1 MEMKRL
7 WMRIKTFSLLISSV
21 VSESASLIH
30 WKLNKYLVNC
40 SNDILIN
47 QNPMMMH
54 QALSN
59 LLNNSI
65 KYSEDKGK
73 IYIIVDENENYTTI
87 EVKDEGIGINQKHFD
102 RLFERFYRVD
112 ESRSRDIG
120 GTGLGLAIVKHIIL
134 LHNGT
139 IDVQSKEGV
148 GTTFLIKIKKKI

>member
-1 MEMKRL
+1 MPVKSDTL
-7 WMRIKTFSLLISSV
+7 DILPLNLFICDIKYSFSNSYL
-21 VSESASLIH
+21 ASF
-30 WKLNKYLVNC
+30 
-40 SNDILIN
+40 NDKGRNFDSKILIN
-47 QNPMMMH
+47 NNEFYI
-54 QALSN
+54 SN
-59 LLNNSI
+59 YFL
-65 KYSEDKGK
+65 
-73 IYIIVDENENYTTI
+73 DENENYTTI

-148 GTTFLIKIKKKI
+148 GTTFLIKIKKQI